1 MCNRNDLVSRSIRIS
16 NPKTESENQSCGSIE
31 LDLETKVD
39 DPDSVK
45 QVEPEYMACQLCIWP
60 AVRYSSINLNVCFI
74 NSTSSCFLNV

>member
-16 NPKTESENQSCGSIE
+16 NPKTASENQTCGSIE

-45 QVEPEYMACQLCIWP
+45 QVESEYMHDSSAYGQLSGIR
-60 AVRYSSINLNVCFI
+60 VLI
-74 NSTSSCFLNV
+74 